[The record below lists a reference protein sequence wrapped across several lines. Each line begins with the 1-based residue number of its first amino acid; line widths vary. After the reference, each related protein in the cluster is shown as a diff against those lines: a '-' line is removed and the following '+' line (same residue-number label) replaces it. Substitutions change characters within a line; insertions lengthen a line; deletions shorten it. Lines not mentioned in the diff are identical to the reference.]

1 MPESGKSSGPLSLGK
16 RERQIVETLYRLG
29 EASVAEVHKELPEA
43 PTYSTVRAMLNLL
56 VKKGQLTV
64 RHEGKRYLYKPISSK
79 EKVRRSVLRQLVRT
93 FFSSD
98 PADAVA
104 ALIDGSAGR
113 LSGEDLERIKQLIAR
128 AEQDKTV

>member
-1 MPESGKSSGPLSLGK
+1 M
-16 RERQIVETLYRLG
+16 ETLYRLG